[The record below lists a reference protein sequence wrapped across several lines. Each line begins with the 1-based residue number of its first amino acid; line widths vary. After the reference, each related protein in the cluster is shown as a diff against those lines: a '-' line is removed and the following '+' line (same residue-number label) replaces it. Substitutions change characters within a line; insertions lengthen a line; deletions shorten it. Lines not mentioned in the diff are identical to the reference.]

1 MSSFKTS
8 ALFGRKRPNLI
19 ASDVAQYIQQQSNA
33 RLKRAVKE
41 RVPLDDLYFGDDCY
55 PAWVDMCDGKAE
67 ESYHIQIQKRL
78 LNLDAS
84 LFVDSCLREKLR
96 DTCNAKLEEARLL
109 GLGLADIRIGDGL
122 LPEWDQSA
130 VDMAIPLEVEPV
142 KDDWEDSAER
152 DALTFGAALVR
163 NKAKAK
169 AKSTAPEDNT
179 AALFKD
185 DSSTA
190 SSDTWDSS
198 SFFYSDDKNEHG
210 EAVDERY
217 AMFSG
222 GDPQPLPH
230 RYSESD
236 DEAPHILFD
245 VEMLGGPDG
254 TYNVDM
260 EVYEAESDS
269 DVDELPEA
277 ELAVDAT
284 AYEFFFPTTDAV
296 DANLPGMDLECSLEG
311 PFTEADYLSHA
322 AEWGDGGFDLG
333 STEEEEEQDEE
344 GEEAMMMD
352 GENELDK
359 DVMME
364 F

>member
-1 MSSFKTS
+1 MSSLKIS

-130 VDMAIPLEVEPV
+130 IDEAFPLEVEPV

-169 AKSTAPEDNT
+169 STAPEDNT
-179 AALFKD
+179 TALFKD
-185 DSSTA
+185 DASTT

-254 TYNVDM
+254 TYN
-260 EVYEAESDS
+260 
-269 DVDELPEA
+269 
-277 ELAVDAT
+277 LAIDAT

-296 DANLPGMDLECSLEG
+296 DASLPGMDLECSVEG

-322 AEWGDGGFDLG
+322 AEWGDGSFDLH